1 MSNTLKTRIVIRNDI
16 AANWTAANPIL
27 LKGELGL
34 ETDTNKFKI
43 GDGTTAW
50 NALPYSP
57 EIDASAVTLTKDIT
71 ATYAFGKYSP
81 DSTGSVTIPA
91 EGKTLEEFLQ
101 NALAQEKD
109 PAITRPTCGITL
121 TGAGAK
127 EAGTRVTPAYTT
139 SFNKGKYSYG
149 PDTGIA
155 PTSYSVTE
163 SGRTGQEAQTGSTGS
178 FAEIQVTDGLNYKLN
193 LTTNYSKGADPKT
206 NLGTAKPALAIAAGS
221 CSATSAII
229 TSYRNSFYGTLTSK
243 AGELDNAT
251 IRGLSGKS
259 GKTLGAGSV
268 FNVSIPV
275 GALRVV
281 IAVPAERTIK
291 TVNDVNGLNATIE
304 GAFKKVVVSVEG
316 ANGYAAKDYNVYYT
330 DYASANDKANTYKVT
345 LA

>member
-1 MSNTLKTRIVIRNDI
+1 MSNILKTRIVIRNDI
-16 AANWTAANPIL
+16 AENWKTANPVL

-43 GDGTTAW
+43 GDGTSKW
-50 NALPYSP
+50 NDLPYSP
-57 EIDASAVTLTKDIT
+57 EIDASAVTLSKDIT
-71 ATYAFGKYSP
+71 ATYSFGKYSP
-81 DSTGSVTIPA
+81 DASGSVTIPA

-109 PAITRPTCGITL
+109 PTITKPSCGITL
-121 TGAGAK
+121 VGAGAK
-127 EAGTRVTPAYTT
+127 EAGTKITPSYTT

-149 PDTGIA
+149 PDTGITA
-155 PTSYSVTE
+155 TSYSVTE

-193 LTTNYSKGADPKT
+193 LTTNYSKGANPKT
-206 NLGTAKPALAIAAGS
+206 NLGNEKASLAIAAGS
-221 CSATSAII
+221 CSAASGTI

-243 AGELDNAT
+243 DGTLDNAT

-259 GKTLGAGSV
+259 GRTLGAGSV

-281 IAVPAERTIK
+281 IAVPSDRTLK
-291 TVNDVNGLNATIE
+291 MVNDVNGLNATIE
-304 GAFKKVVVSVEG
+304 GAFKKIEVSVEG
-316 ANGYAAKDYNVYYT
+316 ANGYAAKKYNVYYT